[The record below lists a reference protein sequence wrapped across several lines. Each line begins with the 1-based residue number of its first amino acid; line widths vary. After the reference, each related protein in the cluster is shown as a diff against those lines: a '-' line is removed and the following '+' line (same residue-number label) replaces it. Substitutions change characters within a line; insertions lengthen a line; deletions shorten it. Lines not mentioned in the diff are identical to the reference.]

1 MTIEPNPSE
10 RNLPPVSGA
19 AAGSSTGDVAGGGA
33 DPAQQAPLQNA
44 PAYHAPAPAAKA
56 GGGNRSLLLTC
67 LSLALGVVLLLVG
80 FGVGFG
86 LGATSTA
93 SAGSRNG
100 TAAEEMYPKFDV
112 FWEAMDLLYRDFYG
126 ELPAT
131 EDATYGA
138 IQGVLSKLED
148 PNTSFMTP
156 DEANYF
162 RSSLEGSF
170 EGIGARVE
178 WDVQFDT
185 VRVVEPFENQPAW
198 KAGVKRDDLIIAV
211 DGESVIGTDLVS
223 AIENIRGPKGSKV
236 ILTLVR
242 AGEEPFDVEVTR
254 DRIEIPT
261 IATDTLDGD
270 IAYIQLN
277 TFNEN
282 AGELVRQA
290 VTDALEQN
298 PQGIIFDL
306 RGNPGGLLTQAV
318 EVANV
323 FLDDADVLIER
334 FANGDEEI
342 YKTDRPAIARD
353 IPLVVLVN
361 EGSASA
367 SEIVAGA
374 IQDNDRGEVVGAKTY
389 GKGSVQLP
397 QTLSDGSIMR
407 VTIARWFTPDDRT
420 IDGTGLDPDVL
431 VEVTEEQRE
440 AGEDPQLDR
449 AVELLGGDPAA
460 LPVQ

>member
-1 MTIEPNPSE
+1 MTTEPNPEQQPLRDALPAPTEPSAD
-10 RNLPPVSGA
+10 LPPTGPASAGA
-19 AAGSSTGDVAGGGA
+19 AGG
-33 DPAQQAPLQNA
+33 LS
-44 PAYHAPAPAAKA
+44 
-56 GGGNRSLLLTC
+56 GGRNQFLLTC
-67 LSLALGVVLLLVG
+67 LSLALGAVLLLVG
-80 FGVGFG
+80 FGLGFG
-86 LGATSTA
+86 VGSASTA
-93 SAGSRNG
+93 SAGSRG
-100 TAAEEMYPKFDV
+100 GSAGDQLYPKFDV

-131 EDATYGA
+131 DEATYGA
-138 IQGVLSKLED
+138 IQGVLSKLQD

-170 EGIGARVE
+170 EGIGARVD

-211 DGESVIGTDLVS
+211 DGETVVGTDLVS
-223 AIENIRGPKGSKV
+223 AIEKIRGPKGSKV
-236 ILTLVR
+236 VLTLVR
-242 AGEEPFDVEVTR
+242 TGAEEPFDVEVTR

-261 IATDTLDGD
+261 IATDTYDGD
-270 IAYIQLN
+270 IAYVRLN

-290 VTDALEQN
+290 VADALEQN
-298 PQGIIFDL
+298 PQGIILDL

-318 EVANV
+318 EVASV
-323 FLDDADVLIER
+323 FLEDTNVLIER
-334 FANGDEEI
+334 FADGKEEI
-342 YKTDRPAIARD
+342 YTTEGAPVTTDV
-353 IPLVVLVN
+353 PLVVLVN

-374 IQDNDRGEVVGAKTY
+374 IQDNERGQVVGATTY

-420 IDGTGLDPDVL
+420 IDGEGLDPDVV
-431 VEVTEEQRE
+431 VEISEEQRE
-440 AGEDPQLDR
+440 AGDDPQLDE
-449 AVELLGGDPAA
+449 AIKLLGGDPEA

>member
-1 MTIEPNPSE
+1 MTIEPIAGPSATPE
-10 RNLPPVSGA
+10 DRNGP
-19 AAGSSTGDVAGGGA
+19 AGSASKPAPVAGV
-33 DPAQQAPLQNA
+33 PASTPLYK
-44 PAYHAPAPAAKA
+44 PL
-56 GGGNRSLLLTC
+56 GGNRPLLVTC
-67 LSLALGVVLLLVG
+67 LSIAVGVVLLLVG
-80 FGVGFG
+80 FGIGFG
-86 LGATSTA
+86 VGSVSTA
-93 SAGSRNG
+93 SAGTRNG
-100 TAAEEMYPKFDV
+100 AASDQLYPKFDV
-112 FWEAMDLLYRDFYG
+112 FWEAMDLLYKDFYG

-131 EDATYGA
+131 EEATYGA

-148 PNTSFMTP
+148 PNTAFMTP

-198 KAGVKRDDLIIAV
+198 TAGVKRDDLILAV
-211 DGESVIGTDLVS
+211 DGESVVGTDLVS
-223 AIENIRGPKGSKV
+223 AIEKIRGPKGSKV
-236 ILTLVR
+236 VLTIAREL
-242 AGEEPFDVEVTR
+242 EEAPMDIEVTR

-270 IAYIQLN
+270 IAYVQLN

-282 AGELVRQA
+282 AGDLVRQA
-290 VTDALEQN
+290 VTDALKQT
-298 PQGIIFDL
+298 PKGIIFDL
-306 RGNPGGLLTQAV
+306 RGNPGGLLSQAV

-323 FLDDADVLIER
+323 FLEDSDVLIER
-334 FANGDEEI
+334 FADGREEI
-342 YKTDRPAIARD
+342 YRTQGEATAMDT
-353 IPLVVLVN
+353 PLVVLVN
-361 EGSASA
+361 EASASA

-407 VTIARWFTPDDRT
+407 VTIARWFTPGDRT
-420 IDGTGLDPDVL
+420 IDGTGLDPDMV
-431 VEVTEEQRE
+431 VEITDEQRE
-440 AGEDPQLDR
+440 QGADPQLDK
-449 AVELLGGDPAA
+449 AIELLGGNPEP

>member
-1 MTIEPNPSE
+1 
-10 RNLPPVSGA
+10 
-19 AAGSSTGDVAGGGA
+19 
-33 DPAQQAPLQNA
+33 
-44 PAYHAPAPAAKA
+44 
-56 GGGNRSLLLTC
+56 
-67 LSLALGVVLLLVG
+67 LALGVVLLLVG

-86 LGATSTA
+86 LGSASTV

-100 TAAEEMYPKFDV
+100 AASEQLYPKFTV
-112 FWEAMDLLYRDFYG
+112 FWEAMDLLYKDFYG
-126 ELPAT
+126 ELPST
-131 EDATYGA
+131 DDATYGA

-148 PNTSFMTP
+148 HNTSFMTP

-170 EGIGARVE
+170 EGIGARVD
-178 WDVQFDT
+178 WDVQYDT

-211 DGESVIGTDLVS
+211 DGQSVVGTDLVS
-223 AIENIRGPKGSKV
+223 AIEKIRGPKASKV
-236 ILTLVR
+236 VLTIVR
-242 AGEEPFDVEVTR
+242 QGEEAPFDVEVTR

-261 IATDTLDGD
+261 IATDTFDGD
-270 IAYIQLN
+270 IAYVQLN

-282 AGELVRQA
+282 AAELVRQA
-290 VTDALEQN
+290 VTDALDKE
-298 PQGIIFDL
+298 PKGIIFDL

-318 EVANV
+318 AVANI
-323 FLDDADVLIER
+323 FMEDSDVLIER
-334 FANGDEEI
+334 FADGKEQV
-342 YKTDRPAIARD
+342 YKTEDEATAKD

-367 SEIVAGA
+367 SEIVAGS
-374 IQDNDRGEVVGAKTY
+374 IQDNGRGQVVGAKTY

-407 VTIARWFTPDDRT
+407 VTIARWFTPNDRT
-420 IDGTGLDPDVL
+420 IDGTGLDPDVI
-431 VEVTEEQRE
+431 VEITDQQRE
-440 AGEDPQLDR
+440 QGADPQLDK
-449 AVELLGGDPAA
+449 AIELLGGSAEP